1 MSDDSSSTS
10 RFAKLND
17 SNYAAWSMHMEAE
30 LIRKELW
37 TDVVEVM
44 IDQVDDK
51 GKPRKQE
58 DIEADT
64 TKRLNA
70 RLMTKMAQARAEMIL
85 RVEPGQLSHMH
96 SKDPLVVWEDLKAV
110 HRARGFAAFLSLK
123 RKFLTMKKEKGQKM
137 SAWIGEVKS
146 QVFEMEEAGLM
157 VPDLDIILAL
167 TMGLPSSYDSLIINF
182 NDTPSSDLTLNHVMT
197 RLLAEETR
205 QLTHT
210 IPTPQTTITT
220 NAKDL
225 LHNVALSD
233 NKTSLPVEQITCWF
247 CDEKGHYKE
256 NCEKRKAWL
265 ESKKGNAMM
274 VEDVDYVY

>member
-1 MSDDSSSTS
+1 MSDDSSSTP

-17 SNYAAWSMHMEAE
+17 SNYAAWSMRMEAK

-37 TDVVEVM
+37 NDVVEVM

-51 GKPRKQE
+51 GKLRKPE
-58 DIEADT
+58 DIEADSE
-64 TKRLNA
+64 
-70 RLMTKMAQARAEMIL
+70 Q
-85 RVEPGQLSHMH
+85 

-146 QVFEMEEAGLM
+146 QAFEMQEAGLK
-157 VPDLDIILAL
+157 VPDLDIILGL
-167 TMGLPSSYDSLIINF
+167 TMGLPPSYDSLIINF
-182 NDTPSSDLTLNHVMT
+182 DDTPSHELTLDHVTT

-205 QLTHT
+205 QLSCDS
-210 IPTPQTTITT
+210 PTPQTTTTT
-220 NAKDL
+220 NPKDL
-225 LHNVALSD
+225 QYNVALGV
-233 NKTSLPVEQITCWF
+233 KKAPLPVEQITCWF

-256 NCEKRKAWL
+256 NCEKRKKWL
-265 ESKKGNAMM
+265 ESRKGSGRAMTV
-274 VEDVDYVY
+274 VEAEDEKEDDDYAY